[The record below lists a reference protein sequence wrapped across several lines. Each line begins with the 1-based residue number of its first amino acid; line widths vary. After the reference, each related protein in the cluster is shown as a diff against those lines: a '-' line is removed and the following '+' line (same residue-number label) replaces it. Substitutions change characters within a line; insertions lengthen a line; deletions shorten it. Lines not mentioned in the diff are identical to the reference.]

1 MRTIYLDHGAT
12 TPLDPEVAAG
22 LVERHATLFGNPSSS
37 HPVGRA
43 AGKALAAARA
53 RIAAQLDGKPEEVLF
68 TGGGTE
74 ALTLA
79 ILGCAGERP
88 GHIAIS
94 AIEHPATVESAR
106 RLMERGWTID
116 WIPVD
121 AAGRILPEELHE
133 KTRIVVLMLA
143 NNEVGTITDVAALVR
158 DVRGRAPRAKVIVD
172 AVQAFAKARFSVRAL
187 DADCVAVTAH
197 KLHGPKGIGA
207 LWTRVELRPV
217 MKGGGQEGGIRGG
230 TQSAPLAWAFAEA
243 AARHPA
249 DMERVTA
256 LRDRLWA
263 RLQADVPG
271 IELIGAPFGPERVGN
286 NLNVCVPGIPGEP
299 LLNALSLAGVCA
311 SAGSACSTGH
321 FSGVLSA
328 MGRREE
334 DGAFIRLTPGRFTT
348 DDDIE
353 AAADAFV
360 AAVLELRSVYD

>member
-12 TPLDPEVAAG
+12 TPLDPDVAAG
-22 LVERHATLFGNPSSS
+22 LVERHATLYGNPSSS

-43 AGKALAAARA
+43 AGKALAEARA
-53 RIAAQLDGKPEEVLF
+53 RLAAQLGGRPDELLF

-79 ILGCAGERP
+79 ILGCAGEAP
-88 GHIAIS
+88 AHVALS
-94 AIEHPATVESAR
+94 AIEHPATVEAAR
-106 RLMERGWTID
+106 RLAERGWTVD
-116 WIPVD
+116 TLPVD
-121 AAGRILPEELHE
+121 AEGRIQAGEVHA
-133 KTRIVVLMLA
+133 KTRVVVLMLA
-143 NNEVGTITDVAALVR
+143 NNEVGTISDVAALTVA
-158 DVRGRAPRAKVIVD
+158 VRGLAPRARVIVD
-172 AVQAFAKARFSVRAL
+172 AVQAFAKVPFSVRAL
-187 DADCVAVTAH
+187 DADCVCVTAH

-217 MKGGGQEGGIRGG
+217 MKGGGQEGGVRGG

-249 DMERVTA
+249 DMDRVTA

-263 RLQADVPG
+263 RLQAGVAG
-271 IELIGAPFGPERVGN
+271 VELVGAPIGPERLGN

-328 MGRREE
+328 MGRREQ

-348 DDDIE
+348 DDDID

-360 AAVLELRSVYD
+360 SAVDDLRSVYG